1 MQSSLKPH
9 AAACSGHSAVIPPP
23 HQGTWVPLYRH
34 LSPCSPAAAS
44 TGAAKA
50 RPPPS
55 LADLLRQDQLRV
67 DHIHMRLLS
76 SSSQGVRVSKQKQG
90 PVKEPVR
97 SEVIHLHD
105 QPVIQVTIG
114 SERKG
119 ASGGSGGSGDQQQ
132 SQAAG
137 VVQTVVL
144 DTASDVPWVQCHP
157 LASSATTDSSSSS
170 YDPARSSTYYALACN
185 SAACTELGRLYRGA
199 CVNNQCQYRVPIPSS
214 PASSSSSG
222 TYGSDLLKL
231 TADPADGASMS
242 FKFGC
247 SHGEAKQGGEGSI
260 DNATAGIM
268 ALGGGPESL
277 VSQNAAMYGS
287 AFSYCIPATESR
299 RPGFFVL
306 GGGVGDLSGAGGYA
320 VTPMLRYARVPTLY
334 RVRLLAIAVDGQQL
348 NVTPSVFASGSV
360 LDSRTAITRL
370 PPTAY
375 QALRE
380 AFRSRMAMYREA
392 PPQGNLDTC
401 YDFAG
406 AFLVMV
412 PRVALLLD
420 GNAVVALDRQGILF
434 HDCLVFTSNTD
445 DRMPGILGNVQQQT
459 MEVLYNVG
467 GVLISMIDDLRLQLA
482 GCRPAGLLQ
491 ATTPASSTQNIY
503 YKFQTWHL
511 LFGSLC
517 CGKLSS

>member
-1 MQSSLKPH
+1 MQSSLKPQ
-9 AAACSGHSAVIPPP
+9 AAACSGHSA
-23 HQGTWVPLYRH
+23 
-34 LSPCSPAAAS
+34 
-44 TGAAKA
+44 
-50 RPPPS
+50 
-55 LADLLRQDQLRV
+55 
-67 DHIHMRLLS
+67 
-76 SSSQGVRVSKQKQG
+76 GVRVSKQAG
-90 PVKEPVR
+90 PVKEPLR

-114 SERKG
+114 SERKTSAACG
-119 ASGGSGGSGDQQQ
+119 RGGVGGQQ

-157 LASSATTDSSSSS
+157 SASATDITSSSY
-170 YDPARSSTYYALACN
+170 YDPARSATYTALACN
-185 SAACTELGRLYRGA
+185 SAACAELGRLYRGA
-199 CVNNQCQYRVPIPSS
+199 CVNNHCQYRVPIPSS
-214 PASSSSSG
+214 PALSSSSG
-222 TYGSDLLKL
+222 TYVSDLLAL
-231 TADPADGASMS
+231 AADPANGALS

-247 SHGEAKQGGEGSI
+247 SHAEAKQGEEGSL
-260 DNATAGIM
+260 DNATAGVM

-277 VSQNAAMYGS
+277 VSQTAATYGS

-299 RPGFFVL
+299 QTG
-306 GGGVGDLSGAGGYA
+306 
-320 VTPMLRYARVPTLY
+320 YARVPTFY

-348 NVTPSVFASGSV
+348 NVTPSVFAAGSV

-370 PPTAY
+370 PLTAY
-375 QALRE
+375 QTLRE

-401 YDFAG
+401 YDFTG

-412 PRVALLLD
+412 PRIALLFD

-434 HDCLVFTSNTD
+434 HDCLAFTSNSD

-467 GVLISMIDDLRLQLA
+467 G
-482 GCRPAGLLQ
+482 
-491 ATTPASSTQNIY
+491 
-503 YKFQTWHL
+503 
-511 LFGSLC
+511 GSVGFRRGAC
-517 CGKLSS
+517 

>member
-1 MQSSLKPH
+1 MQSSLKPQS
-9 AAACSGHSAVIPPP
+9 AACSGHSAVIPP
-23 HQGTWVPLYRH
+23 HKGTWVPLYRH
-34 LSPCSPAAAS
+34 LGPCSPAAAS
-44 TGAAKA
+44 TCAAKA

-67 DHIHMRLLS
+67 DHIHRRLS
-76 SSSQGVRVSKQKQG
+76 SSSEGIRVSKQAG

-114 SERKG
+114 SERKTS
-119 ASGGSGGSGDQQQ
+119 AGGGQQ

-157 LASSATTDSSSSS
+157 SASATDITSSSS
-170 YDPARSSTYYALACN
+170 YDPARSATYTALACN
-185 SAACTELGRLYRGA
+185 SAACAELGRLYRGA
-199 CVNNQCQYRVPIPSS
+199 CVNNHCQYRVPIPSS
-214 PASSSSSG
+214 PSLSSSSG
-222 TYGSDLLKL
+222 TH
-231 TADPADGASMS
+231 A
-242 FKFGC
+242 
-247 SHGEAKQGGEGSI
+247 EAKQGEEGSL
-260 DNATAGIM
+260 DNATAGVM

-277 VSQNAAMYGS
+277 VSQTAATYGS

-299 RPGFFVL
+299 QPGFFVL
-306 GGGVGDLSGAGGYA
+306 GGSGDPSAGAGYV
-320 VTPMLRYARVPTLY
+320 VTPLLRYARVPTFY

-348 NVTPSVFASGSV
+348 NVTPSVFAAGSV

-375 QALRE
+375 QTLRE

-401 YDFAG
+401 YDFTG

-412 PRVALLLD
+412 PRIALLFD

-434 HDCLVFTSNTD
+434 HDCLAFTSNSD

-467 GVLISMIDDLRLQLA
+467 G
-482 GCRPAGLLQ
+482 
-491 ATTPASSTQNIY
+491 
-503 YKFQTWHL
+503 
-511 LFGSLC
+511 GSVGFRRGAC
-517 CGKLSS
+517 

>member
-1 MQSSLKPH
+1 MT
-9 AAACSGHSAVIPPP
+9 VIPP
-23 HQGTWVPLYRH
+23 HKGTWVPLYRH
-34 LSPCSPAAAS
+34 LGPCSPAAAS
-44 TGAAKA
+44 TCAAKA

-67 DHIHMRLLS
+67 DHIHRRLS
-76 SSSQGVRVSKQKQG
+76 SSSEGVRVSKQAG

-114 SERKG
+114 SERKTS
-119 ASGGSGGSGDQQQ
+119 AGGGRGGVGGQQ

-157 LASSATTDSSSSS
+157 SASATDITSSSN
-170 YDPARSSTYYALACN
+170 YDPARSATYTALACN
-185 SAACTELGRLYRGA
+185 SAACAELGRLYRGA
-199 CVNNQCQYRVPIPSS
+199 CVNNHCQYRVPIPSS
-214 PASSSSSG
+214 PALSSSSG
-222 TYGSDLLKL
+222 TYGSDLLAL
-231 TADPADGASMS
+231 AADPGNGALS

-247 SHGEAKQGGEGSI
+247 SHAEAKQGEEGSLN
-260 DNATAGIM
+260 NATAGVM

-277 VSQNAAMYGS
+277 VSQTAATYGS

-299 RPGFFVL
+299 QPGFFVL
-306 GGGVGDLSGAGGYA
+306 GGSGDPSAGAGYV
-320 VTPMLRYARVPTLY
+320 VTPLLRYARVPTFY

-348 NVTPSVFASGSV
+348 NVTPSVFAAGSV

-375 QALRE
+375 QTLRE

-401 YDFAG
+401 YDFTG

-412 PRVALLLD
+412 PRIALLFD

-434 HDCLVFTSNTD
+434 HYCLAFTSNSD

-467 GVLISMIDDLRLQLA
+467 G
-482 GCRPAGLLQ
+482 
-491 ATTPASSTQNIY
+491 
-503 YKFQTWHL
+503 
-511 LFGSLC
+511 GSVGFRRGAC
-517 CGKLSS
+517 